1 MHCTTL
7 YFQHVAQTV
16 VSCISHVS
24 FSNCGVDN
32 WVISFFD
39 VCMPPDR
46 HSAPLVPASV
56 TVNEGNTLMV
66 TCDITNSNALF
77 ILSTTWRNAQDGSEV
92 DNNRLLDRV
101 GVSRSF
107 AGEYFCVVRSRNNE
121 DYNSTIT
128 TITIQCEWYM
138 IVPI

>member
-1 MHCTTL
+1 MSN
-7 YFQHVAQTV
+7 
-16 VSCISHVS
+16 VSSILESAVSHS
-24 FSNCGVDN
+24 CESSLSPLSPP
-32 WVISFFD
+32 VI
-39 VCMPPDR
+39 V
-46 HSAPLVPASV
+46 APLVPASV
-56 TVNEGNTLMV
+56 TVNESDTLMV
-66 TCDITNSNALF
+66 TCDITNSNGPF

-107 AGEYFCVVRSRNNE
+107 AGEYICVVRSRNNE